1 MAEISQ
7 GVNSVDIAVN
17 ILTFVAS
24 QNGQAGL
31 LISRQAVT
39 CLKAAYINIWSPCV
53 VLACYAKMRKGF
65 ICWAQRYANW

>member
-24 QNGQAGL
+24 QNGQARAIDIATG
-31 LISRQAVT
+31 
-39 CLKAAYINIWSPCV
+39 
-53 VLACYAKMRKGF
+53 
-65 ICWAQRYANW
+65 